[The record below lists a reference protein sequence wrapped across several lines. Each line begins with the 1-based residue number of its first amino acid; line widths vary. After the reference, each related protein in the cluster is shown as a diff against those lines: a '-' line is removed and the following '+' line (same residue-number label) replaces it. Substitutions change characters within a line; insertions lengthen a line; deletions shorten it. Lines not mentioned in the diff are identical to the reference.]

1 MEKAGCAGSA
11 RSWRVASPDRQ
22 TAGWSPH
29 GESSVAVNT
38 MGLIQVALSDAAKAE
53 ALRTVLARSTRTPV
67 QCVERPDLDEACAV
81 VVDPAHLGL
90 LPVPLSHPH
99 RVVLVAPRSG
109 EENLR
114 EAWELGVGSVVNE
127 HDPVDTVV
135 LAVLAVCLRT
145 GPGREQPAAP
155 EAGGARSRRETKA

>member
-1 MEKAGCAGSA
+1 MPGVHHRGRMSPACRQAG
-11 RSWRVASPDRQ
+11 
-22 TAGWSPH
+22 GWSPH
-29 GESSVAVNT
+29 GESSVAVKT
-38 MGLIQVALSDAAKAE
+38 MGLIQLALSDTAKAE
-53 ALRTVLARSTRTPV
+53 ALRTVLARSTQTPV
-67 QCVERPDLDEACAV
+67 QCVERPDLEGACAV

-109 EENLR
+109 EESLR

-127 HDPVDTVV
+127 HDSVDTVV

-145 GPGREQPAAP
+145 GPGREQPAGP
-155 EAGGARSRRETKA
+155 EAGGARPRGGPQA